1 MARPLKKG
9 IDYFSHDVNMKDD
22 IKIKLLRAKYGI
34 IGYAVY
40 NLLLEDIYKNGYFLV
55 IDEDY
60 ILIFCSDN
68 NVEIELF
75 NSIVEFMISRQLF
88 SEIIYKKYGI
98 LTSKRIQ
105 SDYLHATAKRT
116 DNNIID
122 KKLDV
127 DIVILEKTK
136 VISEKTPDNNVDNT
150 HSIEEKSI
158 EEESIEKKR
167 IELETDFNNFWNL
180 YDKKTSRDKCFKK
193 FKVLTEADKCKI
205 FETLPEYIK
214 STPDKKFR
222 KNPETY
228 LNNHSWND
236 EIIISNG
243 RTGNK
248 EPSGFN
254 PGVDKGFDPRKNTWI

>member
-34 IGYAVY
+34 TGYAIY

-55 IDEDY
+55 VDEDY

-68 NVEIELF
+68 NIETELF

-88 SEIIYKKYGI
+88 SEIIYKNYGI

-105 SDYLHATAKRT
+105 SDYLHATSKRT
-116 DNNIID
+116 DNNVID

-127 DIVILEKTK
+127 DIVILEKTN
-136 VISEKTPDNNVDNT
+136 VISEKTPVNYGDNT

-180 YDKKTSRDKCFKK
+180 YDKKVGDKSKVVKK
-193 FKVLTEADKCKI
+193 FNNLTIKDKEKI

-214 STPDKKFR
+214 STPDKQYR

-236 EIIISNG
+236 EIIIQNTNG
-243 RTGNK
+243 TIK
-248 EPSGFN
+248 
-254 PGVDKGFDPRKNTWI
+254 PRRNTLQDF